1 MRTRAIKRRHPAS
14 PPSDQLLGDLP
25 PLLRRVYL
33 QRGICSTQEL
43 NRQLAGM
50 LPPGSLKGLPESLAL
65 LHSAMLSQKKIMVI
79 GDFDADGATS
89 TALAILGLAAMGAK
103 NIDYLVPDRFQFGYG
118 LSPGIVEVAAQQG
131 AELIVTVDNGISS
144 IEGVAAAKMAG
155 IQVLVTDHHLPG
167 ESLPVADAIL
177 NPNQNGCEFP
187 SKNLAGVGVVFY
199 LLVALRAH
207 LRSLA
212 WFEER
217 GLPEPNLADYL
228 DLVALGTVA
237 DVVPLDRNNRTLVFQ
252 GLQRIRAGKCRPGIL
267 ALLSLANRDPSRIVA
282 SDLGFA
288 VGPRLNAA
296 GRLESMSLGIECLLA
311 SDADVSMSLAEELDT
326 LNRERRVIEVG
337 MKEEAI
343 KALESLQLGNGTQLP
358 WGLALFHAGWHQGVI
373 GIVAS
378 RIKDLHHRPVVAFA
392 PAEDKAYIKG
402 SALGDDDELKGSARS
417 ISGFHIRDAL
427 EAVST
432 KHPGLILK
440 FGGHAMAAGLSILAK
455 DFNTFADAFDQQ
467 VRKQLNEADLKAELL
482 SDGDLP
488 PRDISLENAE
498 LLRNQGPWGQGFP
511 EPLFDG
517 QFEVLQQRIVG
528 EKHLKLVLSH
538 PASNSIFDAIAFN
551 VDLQQW
557 PNKEKYAQLAYR
569 LDVNEYRGQRS
580 VQLIAQFIAPLASL
594 K

>member
-1 MRTRAIKRRHPAS
+1 VRTRAIKRRHFDS
-14 PPSDQLLGDLP
+14 PPSDQLLDDLP

-33 QRGICSTQEL
+33 QRGIYSTQEL

-50 LPPGSLKGLPESLAL
+50 LSPGTLKGLPESLAL
-65 LHSAMLSQKKIMVI
+65 LHAAMLSEKKIMVI

-89 TALAILGLAAMGAK
+89 TVLAMLGLGAMGAK

-131 AELIVTVDNGISS
+131 AELIITVDNGISS
-144 IEGVAAAKMAG
+144 IEGVAAAKKAG

-167 ESLPVADAIL
+167 DSLPVADAIL

-207 LRSLA
+207 LRSLS

-267 ALLSLANRDPSRIVA
+267 ALLSLANREPSRIVA

-311 SDADVSMSLAEELDT
+311 SDADVSMKLAEELDT
-326 LNRERRVIEVG
+326 LNRERRVIEGG

-343 KALESLQLGNGTQLP
+343 KALESLQLGSGAQLP

-392 PAEDKAYIKG
+392 PAEDKTYSKG
-402 SALGDDDELKGSARS
+402 DALGGDDELKGSARS

-427 EAVST
+427 EAVSS

-455 DFNTFADAFDQQ
+455 DFDTFADAFDQQ
-467 VRKQLNEADLKAELL
+467 VRKLLNEADLKAELL
-482 SDGDLP
+482 SDGDLQ

-580 VQLIAQFIAPLASL
+580 VQLMVQFITPLVSL

>member
-1 MRTRAIKRRHPAS
+1 MRIRAIKHRHPAS
-14 PPSDQLLGDLP
+14 LSSDPSLDDLP
-25 PLLRRVYL
+25 PLLRRIYL

-43 NRQLAGM
+43 NRQLGGM
-50 LPPGSLKGLPESLAL
+50 LPPSTLKGLPESLAL
-65 LHSAMLSQKKIMVI
+65 LRSTMLAERKIMVI

-89 TALAILGLAAMGAK
+89 TALAILGLRAMGVK

-118 LSPGIVEVAAQQG
+118 LSPGIVEVAVQQG
-131 AELIVTVDNGISS
+131 AELIITVDNGISS
-144 IEGVAAAKMAG
+144 IEGVAAAKAAD

-167 ESLPVADAIL
+167 ERLPAADAIL
-177 NPNQNGCEFP
+177 NPNQNGCDFP

-207 LRSLA
+207 LRDLA

-217 GLPEPNLADYL
+217 GLAEPNLADYL

-252 GLQRIRAGKCRPGIL
+252 GLQRIRAGKCRPGL
-267 ALLSLANRDPSRIVA
+267 RALLSLANREPSRIVA

-296 GRLESMSLGIECLLA
+296 GRLDSMSLGIECLLT
-311 SDADVSMSLAEELDT
+311 SDADIAMALAEELDT
-326 LNRERRVIEVG
+326 LNRERRTIEGG
-337 MKEEAI
+337 MKEEALR
-343 KALESLQLGNGTQLP
+343 ALEKLQLGSGSQLP

-378 RIKDLHHRPVVAFA
+378 RVKDLYHRPVVAFA
-392 PAEDKAYIKG
+392 PADEQVG
-402 SALGDDDELKGSARS
+402 SGAVAIADDAELKGSARS

-427 EAVST
+427 EAVSS

-440 FGGHAMAAGLSILAK
+440 FGGHAMAAGLSIQAK
-455 DFNTFADAFDQQ
+455 DFDIFSKAFDQQ
-467 VRKQLNEADLKAELL
+467 VRKLLEESDLKAELL
-482 SDGDLP
+482 SDGDLQ
-488 PRDISLENAE
+488 PRDICLENAE

-517 QFEVLQQRIVG
+517 RFEVLQQRIVG

-538 PASNSIFDAIAFN
+538 PDSNSIFDAIAFN

-557 PNKEKYAQLAYR
+557 PNKEKYAELAYR
-569 LDVNEYRGQRS
+569 LDVNEYRGQTS
-580 VQLIAQFIAPLASL
+580 VQLVAQFITPLASL

>member
-1 MRTRAIKRRHPAS
+1 VRIRAIKHRHPAS
-14 PPSDQLLGDLP
+14 LPSGQLLDDLP
-25 PLLRRVYL
+25 PLLRRIYL
-33 QRGICSTQEL
+33 QRGIRSAEEL
-43 NRQLAGM
+43 NRQLGGM
-50 LPPGSLKGLPESLAL
+50 LPPGTLKGLPESLVL
-65 LHSAMLSQKKIMVI
+65 LHSAMLAQKKIMVI

-89 TALAILGLAAMGAK
+89 TTLAMLGLSAMGAK
-103 NIDYLVPDRFQFGYG
+103 SVDYLVPDRFKFGYG
-118 LSPGIVEVAAQQG
+118 LSAGIVEVAVQQG
-131 AELIVTVDNGISS
+131 AELIITVDNGISS
-144 IEGVAAAKMAG
+144 VEGVAAAKQAG
-155 IQVLVTDHHLPG
+155 IQVLITDHHLPG
-167 ESLPVADAIL
+167 QSLPAADAIL

-207 LRSLA
+207 LRDLA
-212 WFEER
+212 WFEEQ

-267 ALLSLANRDPSRIVA
+267 ALLSLAGREPSRIVA

-296 GRLESMSLGIECLLA
+296 GRLDSMSLGIECLLTN
-311 SDADVSMSLAEELDT
+311 DADIAMALAEDLDT
-326 LNRERRVIEVG
+326 LNRERRIIEGG
-337 MKEEAI
+337 MKEEALR
-343 KALESLQLGNGTQLP
+343 ALEKLQLGSGSQLP

-378 RIKDLHHRPVVAFA
+378 RVKDLHHRPVVAFA
-392 PAEDKAYIKG
+392 PADDQVYASGRAI
-402 SALGDDDELKGSARS
+402 AGDAELKGSARS

-427 EAVST
+427 EAVSS

-455 DFNTFADAFDQQ
+455 DFTTFSDAFDQQ
-467 VRKQLNEADLKAELL
+467 VRKLLDESDLNAELL
-482 SDGDLP
+482 SDGDLQSQ
-488 PRDISLENAE
+488 DISLENAE
-498 LLRNQGPWGQGFP
+498 MLRNQGPWGQGFP

-557 PNKEKYAQLAYR
+557 PNKEKYVQLVYR

-580 VQLIAQFIAPLASL
+580 VQLMVQFIAPLASL
-594 K
+594 E